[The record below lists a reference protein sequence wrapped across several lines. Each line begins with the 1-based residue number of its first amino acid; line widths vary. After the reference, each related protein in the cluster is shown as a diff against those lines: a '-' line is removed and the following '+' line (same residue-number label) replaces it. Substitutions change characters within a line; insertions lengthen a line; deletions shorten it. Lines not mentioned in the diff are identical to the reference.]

1 MKLSILKD
9 KQYNLQELTSNEALS
24 TNGGDCEENDESGGF
39 WEEVGQFASNVKE
52 TIKDIGDDDEWF
64 G

>member
-9 KQYNLQELTSNEALS
+9 EQYNLQELTKNESLS
-24 TNGGDCEENDESGGF
+24 INGGEDF
-39 WEEVGQFASNVKE
+39 WSDVAREVGQFAANVAE
-52 TIKDIGDDDEWF
+52 TVKDIGDDDEWF